1 MRSRLFFKKSGA
13 IIFNYATF
21 SEMLKKASHYISY
34 SSGKALRS
42 VNRLIEDYSCNSRPF
57 RESGNLWAE
66 WKVQVMQG
74 VKSYFFVIVRK
85 WSTLR
90 NLIYCLGHTDDLSVA
105 APDWHAQERFCL
117 VPSELV
123 DLIIESSVLKRSQR
137 RRSLQGPGGE
147 RRRGNV
153 SPYVTGKGPP
163 APSFYSQ

>member
-1 MRSRLFFKKSGA
+1 
-13 IIFNYATF
+13 
-21 SEMLKKASHYISY
+21 
-34 SSGKALRS
+34 
-42 VNRLIEDYSCNSRPF
+42 
-57 RESGNLWAE
+57 
-66 WKVQVMQG
+66 MQG

-90 NLIYCLGHTDDLSVA
+90 NLIYCLGHTNDLSVA

-123 DLIIESSVLKRSQR
+123 DLVIESSVLKRSQR

-147 RRRGNV
+147 GQRGNV

-163 APSFYSQ
+163 APSFYPQ